1 MEDRFIEENVRTRLI
16 LSGITELEEHGLQDF
31 SLRRAA
37 VLAQVSC
44 AAPYRHFKDK
54 DEYIGEIIKYVN
66 SKWELLYRE
75 IERIFEN
82 DKQKLA
88 IETCIASLRFR
99 IANKNFSTVF
109 SLATQ
114 EGAHSMIDDAIINAV
129 DAYAESRSL
138 SKDDAELKKY
148 AVRALVAG
156 SIILASDIGGE
167 QVIAF
172 AKRKLEEEFV

>member
-16 LSGITELEEHGLQDF
+16 LSGITELEEHGISDF

-54 DEYIGEIIKYVN
+54 DEYIGEIIKYAN

-75 IERIFEN
+75 IERIFCD
-82 DKQKLA
+82 DKRKLA
-88 IETCIASLRFR
+88 IETCMASLRFR

-109 SLATQ
+109 SLAAQ
-114 EGAHSMIDDAIINAV
+114 NGAHSMIDDAIISSV
-129 DAYAESRSL
+129 DAYAASRGL
-138 SKDDAELKKY
+138 SDGERELKRY
-148 AVRALVAG
+148 SVRALVAG
-156 SIILASDIGGE
+156 TILLASDISGE
-167 QVIAF
+167 KTLEL
-172 AKRKLEEEFV
+172 AKRKLEEEFL